1 MVCLLFLSLM
11 PIFPAVRAAQTTTT
25 IYQVSTPTRGVAGSE
40 TPLSVNVTVYYNNT
54 VAGYHLVVGILGT
67 DQFLVPGVAVSSTD
81 PCVNTLA
88 ATAVCE
94 MIVTKPSGVEQVRFQ
109 IGGIFGARVQEGNWN
124 LNATSLLKN
133 SQGQLIASSVSSKS
147 FMIDLVPIA
156 LNIEVPSGAV
166 VSVDGVP
173 QPPGS
178 LSIGVTLG
186 QHNITVPQLLNVSSS
201 TRLRFDHWS
210 NGSSSTFL
218 AILIANSTTLQA
230 YYVTQNLLT
239 LIDARGSGVVSTWYD
254 SDNNATFSTT
264 QFAPATG
271 PLSML
276 GARLAFQGWYENGQ
290 LLTDSPNG
298 TISMDR
304 PHMLNA
310 IWQIDYTIPATITC
324 GMIVVGLVAFLL
336 LRRKKRNR
344 RSSAKRR
351 TRWTRTSRR
360 GAKEPKQPER

>member
-1 MVCLLFLSLM
+1 MAIFKQSILTMVCLLFLSLM

-166 VSVDGVP
+166 VSVDGVQ

-178 LSIGVTLG
+178 LSIGVTFG

-210 NGSSSTFL
+210 DGSSSTFRS
-218 AILIANSTTLQA
+218 ILITNSTTLQA
-230 YYVTQNLLT
+230 YYVNQNLLT
-239 LIDARGSGVVSTWYD
+239 LIGAQGNVTVFTWYD
-254 SDNNATFSTT
+254 SDDNATFSTS
-264 QFAPATG
+264 QYAPATG
-271 PLSML
+271 PLGIL
-276 GARLAFQGWYENGQ
+276 GARLTFQGWYENGQ

-304 PHMLNA
+304 PHTLTA
-310 IWQIDYTIPATITC
+310 IWQVDYVVPAAVAC
-324 GMIVVGLVAFLL
+324 GVILAGLLMFLL
-336 LRRKKRNR
+336 LQRRKRTSGGR
-344 RSSAKRR
+344 GRAKRR
-351 TRWTRTSRR
+351 TKR
-360 GAKEPKQPER
+360 A